1 MTVLGA
7 VFSDLI
13 GNLQQGHEA
22 DMIEAVSVDSLS
34 CNSFFFSDMLSIVKF
49 EGFTRNRERVKIAF
63 ARL

>member
-1 MTVLGA
+1 MIVLGA

-13 GNLQQGHEA
+13 GNLQRGHEA

-34 CNSFFFSDMLSIVKF
+34 CDMLSIVKF
-49 EGFTRNRERVKIAF
+49 EGLTHNRERVKIAF